1 MKITRQDVEHVARL
15 SRLDF
20 GGEIEQ
26 FTAQLDAILSYMDKL
41 NELDTSGVEPMA
53 HVLPLR
59 NVTRPDTVHQSLP
72 QERALANAPEQQDG
86 YFKVPRIIEG

>member
-15 SRLDF
+15 SRLEID
-20 GGEIEQ
+20 GEIDQ

-59 NVTRPDTVHQSLP
+59 NVTRPDTVQPSLS